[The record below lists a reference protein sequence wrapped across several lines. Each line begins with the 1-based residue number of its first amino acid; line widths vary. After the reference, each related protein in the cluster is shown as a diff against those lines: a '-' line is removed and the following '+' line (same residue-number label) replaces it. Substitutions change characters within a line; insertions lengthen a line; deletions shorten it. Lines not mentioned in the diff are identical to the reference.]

1 MQTVVLKRFDHY
13 FSAHILSTK
22 LRDAG
27 VESYLFDENS
37 VTIGPFLSNALGGI
51 KLVVD
56 EADEVIA
63 RNLLSEFEEEFRRS
77 ATCPKCHG
85 NEIDLV
91 PRQETGNMITAIFTW
106 LFSNYALSS
115 ENIYECR
122 NCGYQ
127 SETLPEN
134 VESYN

>member
-56 EADEVIA
+56 EQDEVRA
-63 RNLLSEFEEEFRRS
+63 RILLSEFDEEYRKS
-77 ATCPKCHG
+77 AICPKCQG

-91 PRQETGNMITAIFTW
+91 PRRETGNMITAIFTW
-106 LFSNYALSS
+106 LFSNYAVSS

-134 VESYN
+134 IEAYT

>member
-13 FSAHILSTK
+13 FSAHILATK

-56 EADEVIA
+56 EADEVTA
-63 RNLLSEFEEEFRRS
+63 RNLLSEFEEEYRKS
-77 ATCPKCHG
+77 AICPKCHR
-85 NEIDLV
+85 NEIELV
-91 PRQETGNMITAIFTW
+91 PRRQKANMITAILTW

-115 ENIYECR
+115 ENIYECSH
-122 NCGYQ
+122 CGYQ

-134 VESYN
+134 IEASN

>member
-37 VTIGPFLSNALGGI
+37 ITIGPFLSNALGGI

-56 EADEVIA
+56 EQDEVRA
-63 RNLLSEFEEEFRRS
+63 RILLSEFDEEYRKFSEEFRLLTFLAKLQVERPF
-77 ATCPKCHG
+77 AHFILKLARRYARVH
-85 NEIDLV
+85 
-91 PRQETGNMITAIFTW
+91 
-106 LFSNYALSS
+106 LFDIGLML
-115 ENIYECR
+115 R
-122 NCGYQ
+122 
-127 SETLPEN
+127 
-134 VESYN
+134 